1 MQFPFAFFLFFR
13 FLVLPTWELG
23 VLLFRA
29 QVHGDLAFGGTGDA
43 LLEAL
48 LKNIRSAGCSP
59 NPKDDSE
66 CQ

>member
-1 MQFPFAFFLFFR
+1 MHFPFAFFLFFR

-29 QVHGDLAFGGTGDA
+29 QVHRDLAFGGTGDG

-48 LKNIRSAGCSP
+48 LKYI
-59 NPKDDSE
+59 D
-66 CQ
+66 